1 MLFWAFFFFLPFYP
15 TNNPENYNL
24 EKIYKIPGDIILLQ
38 MCTIRSYDL
47 WFLRYKTWWTEFFV
61 NLQLFLPFDP
71 PNNLKRSGD
80 NIILHLFTTNDIV
93 WCMFPEIWSAI
104 DNTLSFWATFC
115 PFTQLTTPKIKTWK
129 KMKKAR
135 RYYHFTLVY
144 HKWRSHVCYGYRMY
158 GSWDMQHNR

>member
-1 MLFWAFFFFLPFYP
+1 MIYGSWDIRHDGQSFLSIYNFFCPL
-15 TNNPENYNL
+15 
-24 EKIYKIPGDIILLQ
+24 ILL
-38 MCTIRSYDL
+38 TIWKIKIL
-47 WFLRYKTWWTEFFV
+47 NK
-61 NLQLFLPFDP
+61 Q
-71 PNNLKRSGD
+71 KRSGD
-80 NIILHLFTTNDIV
+80 NIILHLFTTNDIA

-104 DNTLSFWATFC
+104 DNALSFWATFC